1 VQKMGGLGSLMGMLP
16 GVAKAKKQMAEANIN
31 EKMIRRQ
38 RAIISSMT
46 INERQRPKVIQ
57 ASRKRR
63 IATGSGTSV
72 QEVNKLLK
80 QFQMMNKMM
89 KKVGKMGNKGL
100 MRHGLPGMPPGFS

>member
-1 VQKMGGLGSLMGMLP
+1 
-16 GVAKAKKQMAEANIN
+16 MAEANLD

-46 INERQRPKVIQ
+46 IKERQRPKVIQ

-72 QEVNKLLK
+72 QDVNKLLK

-89 KKVGKMGNKGL
+89 KKVGKMGSKGL

>member
-1 VQKMGGLGSLMGMLP
+1 MPRYPPKDERDDHYQ
-16 GVAKAKKQMAEANIN
+16 AEDRAEAKID

-46 INERQRPKVIQ
+46 IDERHRPKVIQ

-89 KKVGKMGNKGL
+89 TL
-100 MRHGLPGMPPGFS
+100 LS